1 MSCWILQL
9 TVDGTLARLRD
20 QNPAGPQNCPAVQ
33 DSAGKG
39 LDMIDL
45 AGIFVFSG
53 SFALLGI
60 LIGAPKACS
69 SFRLWWQNAAEAGKG
84 HLSDPTNIHRNAHA
98 ATMWSLQDWALS
110 GSAEGGRVKWAV
122 KFEAT
127 GELHRYTVEQM
138 REKFGVEQARPGMEV
153 CHNTRGKA
161 TIMTAFNDTSGHR
174 TSQDSEPTTTTPV
187 QHTSR
192 RRVGKKWKRFAAP
205 AARTL
210 AAPAAR
216 TQEAE
221 VEVETEGEFEAGTLE
236 AILMKLDAQERKLE
250 SALQAQTALIED
262 RLPCSPAS
270 PPQPPK

>member
-174 TSQDSEPTTTTPV
+174 ASQDSEPTTTTPV

-205 AARTL
+205 AARTQ
-210 AAPAAR
+210 A
-216 TQEAE
+216 AE